1 MISDFEPI
9 VHRMDGRT
17 IKVWA
22 VADVHIGARN
32 ADVDGFKAFIKRVQA
47 DEDSYI
53 VIVGDL
59 MENNTRDSV
68 SDYGYLPPSA
78 QVDLAV
84 ELLQPVADRIL
95 GVVGGN
101 HEFRTTRATD
111 LDPLYAVCLMLRANG
126 ESLAHLYR
134 QNFAFLRIVLERG
147 RVADRYALM
156 LIHGKT
162 ANKKRHFAY
171 AVEGVDAIIS
181 GHTHDGL
188 VEKPAKL
195 VFTPSNNVRIQPLVS
210 ITATSWLPFSDY
222 AARSLCLPK
231 ATSCPQYMELEFT
244 GSNSSEGAIKVVW

>member
-1 MISDFEPI
+1 MISDFVPLI
-9 VHRMDGRT
+9 HRLDGRT
-17 IKVWA
+17 VKVWA
-22 VADVHIGARN
+22 VADVHLGARN
-32 ADVDGFKAFIKRVQA
+32 ADVDGFKAFLKRVQA

-59 MENNTRDSV
+59 LENNTRDSV

-111 LDPLYAVCLMLRANG
+111 LDPMHTIMTIMRIQD
-126 ESLAHLYR
+126 LYR
-134 QNFAFLRIVLERG
+134 QNFAFVRIVLERG
-147 RVADRYALM
+147 NIRDRYALM

-162 ANKKRHFAY
+162 ANKKRHFSY

-222 AARSLCLPK
+222 AARSLCMPK